1 MLQTIILGII
11 QGLTEFLPVSSSGH
25 LAVFSKIFG
34 LESNNLFLETAMHF
48 GTLLSLLIFFR
59 IKIYN
64 TVKHAFNEV
73 KERSVEKDNL
83 KFIGYVIIGIL
94 PAAIVG
100 LLLYDFIN
108 KAFDNMIFV
117 GIMFLVTGG
126 ILFATKFLEKKAN
139 KINIKNSL
147 FVGIMQIF
155 ALLPGISRSGITIS
169 SGVCSGMSREKAA
182 DFSFFMAMPLILAG
196 FIKEFIDTGM
206 NLSLEIIMGIIAS
219 FISGYMAVYVLYKIL
234 KSRKFY
240 MFSYYLLPLGIAVI
254 IFGIL
259 K

>member
-25 LAVFSKIFG
+25 LAVFGKIFG
-34 LESNNLFLETAMHF
+34 LESNDLFLETAMHF

>member
-34 LESNNLFLETAMHF
+34 LESSNLFLETAMHF

-59 IKIYN
+59 IKIYR
-64 TVKHAFNEV
+64 TIKYAFNEV

-126 ILFATKFLEKKAN
+126 ILLATKFLEKKTS

-219 FISGYMAVYVLYKIL
+219 FLSGYIAVYVLYKIL

-240 MFSYYLLPLGIAVI
+240 MFAYYLLPLGIAVI

-259 K
+259 R